1 MSADINK
8 ENLDAILNDLAKQYR
23 KYVGKN
29 QKAELI
35 LVGGAA
41 VIARYN
47 FRESTKDIDAIIKSA
62 SALKDAV
69 IIIGEKYNLEYKWLN
84 SDFTRT
90 CSYSE
95 KLSEYS
101 KYYKTF
107 ANVLEV
113 RIIESEYLV
122 AMKMVSAREY
132 KNDLS
137 DIVGI
142 IESHHKSGNNLSM
155 ERINNAVHD
164 IYGSQKIISANIW
177 EFVDNALKYAADERY
192 SNVREDEVRSNKLL
206 KEFKKEYKDILTQDN
221 VNEILEILRERD
233 RKTDSTL

>member
-1 MSADINK
+1 M
-8 ENLDAILNDLAKQYR
+8 
-23 KYVGKN
+23 
-29 QKAELI
+29 
-35 LVGGAA
+35 
-41 VIARYN
+41 
-47 FRESTKDIDAIIKSA
+47 
-62 SALKDAV
+62 
-69 IIIGEKYNLEYKWLN
+69 EYKWLN

>member
-164 IYGSQKIISANIW
+164 I
-177 EFVDNALKYAADERY
+177 
-192 SNVREDEVRSNKLL
+192 
-206 KEFKKEYKDILTQDN
+206 
-221 VNEILEILRERD
+221 
-233 RKTDSTL
+233 